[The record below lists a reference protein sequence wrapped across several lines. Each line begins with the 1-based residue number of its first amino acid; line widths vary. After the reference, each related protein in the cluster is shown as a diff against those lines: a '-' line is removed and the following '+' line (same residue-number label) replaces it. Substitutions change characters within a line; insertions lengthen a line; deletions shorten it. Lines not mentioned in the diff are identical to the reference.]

1 MYFVKDY
8 FSGVYTMKPT
18 LLVLAAGMGSRYGGV
33 KQIDGVGLHNE
44 CLLDYAAYDAKKSG
58 FGNVVYII
66 RRDIEKDFRERLFDR
81 VARNFDAQ
89 YVFQDHD
96 SLLTQEQIAKS
107 SARTKPWGTVHAV
120 LCAQN
125 VIKAPFAVINA
136 DDYYGRDAVKTLAEY
151 LSTMKEGST
160 GHAMV
165 GYVLGNTM
173 SRSGSVSR
181 GVCTVKNGCLDSIVE
196 NLKIYYEGDKII
208 SEIDGE
214 KKILTGKEWVSMNLF
229 GFGLTAF
236 ERFNT
241 YWEDF
246 IADNAGSAK
255 AEALLPVAASE
266 IVQKNEGIIRFFTST
281 ESWFGMTY
289 PQDREIVKA
298 EIAKKI
304 AEGYYPDQL
313 WEK

>member
-1 MYFVKDY
+1 
-8 FSGVYTMKPT
+8 MKPT

-44 CLLDYAAYDAKKSG
+44 CLLDYAAYDAKNSG

-66 RRDIEKDFRERLFDR
+66 RKDIEKDFRERLFDR

-89 YVFQDHD
+89 YVFQTHE
-96 SLLTQEQIAKS
+96 SLLTDEQIAKS
-107 SARTKPWGTVHAV
+107 SGRTKPWGTVHAV

-125 VIKAPFAVINA
+125 VIKAPFAVINS

-151 LSTMKEGST
+151 LGSMKDGST
-160 GHAMV
+160 EHAMV
-165 GYVLGNTM
+165 GYVLGKTM

-181 GVCTVKNGCLDSIVE
+181 GVCTVKDGCLDSIVE
-196 NLKIYYEGDKII
+196 NLKIYYEGDRII
-208 SEIDGE
+208 SEIDGQ
-214 KKILTGKEWVSMNLF
+214 KKELTGKEWVSMNLF
-229 GFGLTAF
+229 GFGLKAF
-236 ERFNT
+236 DRFNK

-246 IADNAGSAK
+246 IRNNVTSEK
-255 AEALLPVAASE
+255 AEALLPVAASD
-266 IVQKNEGIIRFFTST
+266 IVKNHEGVIKFFTSS

-289 PQDREIVKA
+289 PQDRDIVKA

-304 AEGYYPDQL
+304 HEGYYPEKL